1 MYRHLVNIKKYF
13 KILFIL
19 AIVGT
24 LYGCGFHLRGTGGTE
39 ALPPVLQKIYID
51 TKGGIEGYSFER
63 TLTSELKANG
73 AKIVNSPDQATA
85 TIEIISIALRTQPL
99 SMTGS
104 MSSGQ
109 YAQYYSVSYKVLDS
123 NNNVLQDTLTISAN
137 DTYSSNASQ
146 QLSTNSQIKRVIRAL
161 RERVAN
167 NIVSQLQAVK
177 ASAATILPKNDDDS

>member
-1 MYRHLVNIKKYF
+1 MYRHLVNIKQYF
-13 KILFIL
+13 KIIFIL
-19 AIVGT
+19 ALVGT
-24 LYGCGFHLRGTGGTE
+24 LYGCGFHLRGMDGTE

-51 TKGGIEGYSFER
+51 TKGSREGYSFER
-63 TLTSELKANG
+63 TLTSVLKANG
-73 AKIVNSPDQATA
+73 AEVVNAPDQATA
-85 TIEIISIALRTQPL
+85 TIKIISIALRSQPL
-99 SMTGS
+99 TMTGS
-104 MSSGQ
+104 MSSVQ

-146 QLSTNSQIKRVIRAL
+146 QLSANNLIKQVIGAL

-177 ASAATILPKNDDDS
+177 ASAATILPQNDDDS